1 MWGGAQGHGGLS
13 ELWGK
18 AMCGGGVKGVWGRVE
33 TMGCGGVGRVEGSWG
48 SVLGGPGG
56 VLGVF

>member
-1 MWGGAQGHGGLS
+1 MWGGAQGRSGLS

-33 TMGCGGVGRVEGSWG
+33 TMGCGGVGRIPNT
-48 SVLGGPGG
+48 PGNKG
-56 VLGVF
+56 FFFPSIRVF